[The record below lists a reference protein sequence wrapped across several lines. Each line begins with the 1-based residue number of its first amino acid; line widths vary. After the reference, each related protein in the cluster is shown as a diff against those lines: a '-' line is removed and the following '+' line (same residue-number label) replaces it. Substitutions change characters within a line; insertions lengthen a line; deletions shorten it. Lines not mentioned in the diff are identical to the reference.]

1 MRKILFVDDFDDIRY
16 VACAMISI
24 EGYEVLGASNGNEAV
39 EKTLLH
45 RPELV
50 FMDIA
55 MEKMDGLQAARAIRS
70 HPELANISLV
80 AVTSFID
87 FYRDKAIEAGFIDVI
102 EKGRFLQEIRS
113 IIRTYMPAE
122 LSARTSAS

>member
-1 MRKILFVDDFDDIRY
+1 MRKILFVDDYDDIRY

-24 EGYEVLGASNGNEAV
+24 EGYEVLGASNGNEAI
-39 EKTLLH
+39 EMTLAH
-45 RPELV
+45 RPDLV
-50 FMDIA
+50 LMDIA
-55 MEKMDGLQAARAIRS
+55 MPEADGLQAARAIRS
-70 HPELANISLV
+70 HPELADIPLV

-113 IIRTYMPAE
+113 IIRTYMPAD